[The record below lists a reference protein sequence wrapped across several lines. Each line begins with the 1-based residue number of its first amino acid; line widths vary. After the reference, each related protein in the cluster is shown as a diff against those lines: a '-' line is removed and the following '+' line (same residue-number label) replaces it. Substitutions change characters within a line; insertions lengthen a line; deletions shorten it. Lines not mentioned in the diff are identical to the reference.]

1 MADWFFCDAG
11 FGFEFPY
18 NLWGAILLVVGCI
31 VFSLFG
37 NRRCLRSMTG
47 IGFTLVWMAV
57 LAVFLVAEGIGGW
70 KLYHTW
76 GGILLWLVFL
86 FHLGL
91 VILRRLRKWNLRN
104 ALFFLNHTGIWLV
117 VAATFLGAPDVK
129 RVKMLLPLGQA
140 ENRALD
146 ENGYIHSLFFR
157 VLLQKFQVE
166 YFDDDRSVPKNF
178 RAELLLQ
185 SPNETKRV
193 ELDVNKPVRFEGYAF
208 YIEGYDQQL
217 GSASEYV
224 TLQLVRDPWE
234 HIVYWG
240 ILMMLAGSVGLIIYG
255 PIRRKR
261 DERDLE

>member
-18 NLWGAILLVVGCI
+18 NLWGGILLVVGCI

-37 NRRCLRSMTG
+37 NRRWLRSMTA

-57 LAVFLVAEGIGGW
+57 LA
-70 KLYHTW
+70 
-76 GGILLWLVFL
+76 VFL

-166 YFDDDRSVPKNF
+166 YFDDDRSAPKNF